1 MSTEQTKPTRQSAPP
16 VPAAGD
22 SESVNLRE
30 VLSGIRR
37 RTLDNKNL
45 LLTLAVVL
53 IVVFAIYSVSNYF
66 NSRSR
71 TQLSRSWL
79 EFSVIGDPQTLQEWM
94 RENQTNTKS
103 AAIQAGNL
111 QLARLLM
118 GPLGLDRLS
127 APDPNVRSEAL
138 KSVELAREV
147 YKDLANKFKQEPLI
161 QAEALMA
168 QARAEEALI
177 GIPHPE
183 RVLEDLG
190 SVVRAKAIYELLA
203 NEYKDTPQGKDAA
216 KRLEILN
223 QPGGTERVER
233 FYREINRALASRVT
247 LPLDKDLTR
256 PGAILPPALQEVL
269 PGESKAK
276 KK

>member
-1 MSTEQTKPTRQSAPP
+1 MSTEQTKPSRQSTPP
-16 VPAAGD
+16 TTAAAE
-22 SESVNLRE
+22 SESVNLRD
-30 VLSGIRR
+30 VLSAIRR
-37 RTLDNKNL
+37 RTIDNKNL
-45 LLTLAVVL
+45 LLTIAVAL

-66 NSRSR
+66 NTRSN

-79 EFSVIGDPQTLQEWM
+79 EFSVISDPQTLQEWM
-94 RENQTNTKS
+94 RENQANAKS
-103 AAIQAGNL
+103 PAIQAGNL

-127 APDPNVRSEAL
+127 APDPKVREEAL

-147 YKDLANKFKQEPLI
+147 YKDLAAKFKQDPLI

-183 RVLEDLG
+183 KVLEDLG

-203 NEYKDTPQGKDAA
+203 NEYNDTPQGKDAA

-223 QPGGTERVER
+223 QPGGTDRVER

-247 LPLDKDLTR
+247 LPMDKDLTR
-256 PGAILPPALQEVL
+256 PGTILPPALQDVL
-269 PGESKAK
+269 PLDTKSKK
-276 KK
+276 